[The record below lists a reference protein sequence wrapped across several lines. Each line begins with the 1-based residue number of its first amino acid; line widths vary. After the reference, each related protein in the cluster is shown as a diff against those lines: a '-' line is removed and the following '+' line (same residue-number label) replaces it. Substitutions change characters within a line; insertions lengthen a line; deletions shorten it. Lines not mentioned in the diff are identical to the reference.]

1 MAIDFPGLSPTQSAG
16 NRGKVS
22 DQQSSAPSGAASQ
35 PAAATE
41 RGVDQR
47 ADTVRISDTAQA
59 LQRSVDSSDNG
70 GVDNDRVARIRAAIE
85 DGSYQI
91 NNERIADSMLQLDS
105 LLSE

>member
-22 DQQSSAPSGAASQ
+22 DQQSNATSGAANQ
-35 PAAATE
+35 TAAAE
-41 RGVDQR
+41 RGVEQR